1 MLNTHDF
8 HDTRDLAEF
17 LLDED
22 NDADDRAEIAELFD
36 ELGIDADNPDEHDVT
51 VIPDG
56 MFKEYAMQLA
66 DDLGFDTAGLAW
78 PACCIDWDEAADM
91 LIQDYT
97 AAEVNG
103 MTFWFR
109 A

>member
-1 MLNTHDF
+1 MLTTHDF

-22 NDADDRAEIAELFD
+22 NDAEDRAEIAELFD
-36 ELGIDADNPDEHDVT
+36 QLGIDADNPDEYDVT

-66 DDLGFDTAGLAW
+66 DDLGFTPDTSW

-97 AAEVNG
+97 SAEVNG
-103 MTFWFR
+103 NTFWFR

>member
-1 MLNTHDF
+1 LLNAYEI
-8 HDTRDLAEF
+8 HDTRDLASF

-22 NDADDRAEIAELFD
+22 NDAEARAEVADLFD
-36 ELGIDADNPDEHDVT
+36 QLGIDADQPDEYDVT

-97 AAEVNG
+97 SAEVNG
-103 MTFWFR
+103 ISYWFR